1 MSSNT
6 LGIFTF
12 FMGGVFIYAMIRH
25 AKPWPDKHQNLFWLA
40 VFSPLVLTLF
50 VLPGHV
56 NKGILNGI
64 NAIIAGLVASEYI
77 RTRYGSKFEKFK
89 EFGQEVKQ
97 NRKRA
102 LREVKPSKTT
112 EHKEKRK
119 KD

>member
-1 MSSNT
+1 MNSST
-6 LGIFTF
+6 IGLFTF
-12 FMGGVFIYAMIRH
+12 FMGGVFIYAMVRH
-25 AKPWPDKHQNLFWLA
+25 AKPWPDKHQNLFWL
-40 VFSPLVLTLF
+40 VVMSPLVLTLF

-56 NKGILNGI
+56 SKEILSGI
-64 NAIIAGLVASEYI
+64 NAIIAGLIASEYI

-89 EFGQEVKQ
+89 EFGHEVKQ

-102 LREVKPSKTT
+102 LKEEKPSKAT